1 MKREFKIPFHFSDS
15 EYVSRFDKTKEALAK
30 RSSDAL
36 LMFAPESNYL
46 IYGYDTFGFAMFQCV
61 IVGADGQLNLLTS
74 AADLRQAHQT
84 WTLDDCQIN
93 VWRDV
98 KGVTLAKNLVSL
110 AFGLGYRG
118 KIRMK
123 TQIMGLTF

>member
-15 EYVSRFDKTKEALAK
+15 EYVSRFDKTTEALAK

-84 WTLDDCQIN
+84 STLDPGPWTTARSMCGEMLKELLLQ
-93 VWRDV
+93 
-98 KGVTLAKNLVSL
+98 
-110 AFGLGYRG
+110 
-118 KIRMK
+118 KI
-123 TQIMGLTF
+123 L